1 MLVEPPGEPYRRSLE
16 ALGCEGVGADEV
28 PSCLGGRAAGL
39 LVRVAGGAGRAR
51 LGVRSAYRFVRGCAS
66 VPQPGVPFARLE
78 AGGEVVELEGAEAM
92 LAAFYLD
99 YAAGKGSR
107 VVRLTTRSRARV
119 GDTTLQPLYFESL
132 AYALAVPR
140 EVAARLPGYRG
151 GGAALLSV
159 AVYMGVN
166 LLLYALPGETL
177 WGRRVRVE
185 RLLSSLDASRVSW
198 REAVRLE
205 ELLAPA
211 LEAFTRCEPLE
222 AAAAIHELIH
232 ELAAR
237 CREAGCTTATRVVHA
252 ALDAARLAALH
263 YTMGFESPMHTH
275 MHELLLWRLR
285 APVVCT
291 EEKPECV
298 LAWLLVLSPLASSP
312 SGGVSPRR
320 CRP

>member
-16 ALGCEGVGADEV
+16 VLGCSGVGVEEL
-28 PSCLGGRAAGL
+28 PSCLGEMAARL
-39 LVRVAGGAGRAR
+39 LVKVAVGVGRAR
-51 LGVRSAYRFVRGCAS
+51 LGVRAAYRFVRGCAS

-78 AGGEVVELEGAEAM
+78 AEGEVVELEGAEAM
-92 LAAFYLD
+92 LAASYLD
-99 YAAGKGSR
+99 YAAGRGFR
-107 VVRLTTRSRARV
+107 VERLTTRSRARV
-119 GDTTLQPLYFESL
+119 GDVTLQPLYFESL

-140 EVAARLPGYRG
+140 EAAARLPGYRG

-166 LLLYALPGETL
+166 LLLYVLPGEAL
-177 WGRRVRVE
+177 GGKRVRVE

-205 ELLAPA
+205 GFLAPA

-222 AAAAIHELIH
+222 AAAALHELIH
-232 ELAAR
+232 ELAVR
-237 CREAGCTTATRVVHA
+237 CVEAGCVAAARVVHA
-252 ALDAARLAALH
+252 ALDAAKLAAVH
-263 YTMGFESPMHTH
+263 YTLGFESPMHTH
-275 MHELLLWRLR
+275 VHELLLWRLR
-285 APVVCT
+285 APVICT
-291 EEKPECV
+291 EEKPECI